1 MNLLDWLVLLLS
13 LFVIAG
19 LGVYKNRKQ
28 KDLKSYLLADQS
40 LPWHTVGISIMATQ
54 ASAITFLSA
63 PGQAYTQGMGFVQ
76 FYLGLPLAMI
86 VLSIWVI
93 PVYHKLNIYTAYQF
107 LESRLDYKTRALA
120 AFLFLIQRGLAA
132 GLTIY
137 APAIILS
144 ALLHWNIY
152 LTNLLIGGLVVIYTT
167 VGGSAAVGQTHKQ
180 QMTIILL
187 GMLLAGVFM
196 VMTLPENVSF
206 SSALRLSGAMGKL
219 ETLDFN
225 FDLSNKYNFW
235 SGLIG
240 GFFLML
246 SYFGTDQSQVQRYLS
261 AGSMTQSR
269 LGLLFN
275 GLLKIPMQ
283 FSILL
288 LGALLVVWYL
298 FINPPL
304 YFNQEALD
312 QMKGTEAAARM
323 EQLKD
328 KHQELVEQRK
338 SVALRAADALDKGND
353 LEFEQVKSE
362 LQAAQ
367 KDFEGN
373 QAQVRQLMDEQ
384 TGRKGNSDT
393 NYIFLR
399 FVLDYFPPGLI
410 GLLIAV
416 IFAASMSSTSS
427 ELNALATTTMIDLYQ
442 RGFKPK
448 PDDRRDLFLSK
459 LFTAG
464 WGMFAIGLAM
474 FAGQL
479 GSLIEAVN
487 VLGSLFYGTIL
498 GIFMVAFFFKYCRGT
513 SVFFAAILAEVVVLL
528 FYFFSNITFLW
539 FNLIG
544 CVLVLIFSLLLQ
556 ALFRL
561 AKTR

>member
-86 VLSIWVI
+86 VLSVWVI

-196 VMTLPENVSF
+196 VMTLPENVSL

-312 QMKGTEAAARM
+312 QMKGTEASARM

-328 KHQELVEQRK
+328 KHQEVVEQRK

-362 LQAAQ
+362 LQSAQ

-498 GIFMVAFFFKYCRGT
+498 GIFMVALFFKYCRGT

-556 ALFRL
+556 ALISL

>member
-1 MNLLDWLVLLLS
+1 MNPLDWLVLIVSLL
-13 LFVIAG
+13 VIAG
-19 LGVYKNRKQ
+19 LGIYKNRKQ
-28 KDLKSYLLADQS
+28 TDLKSYLLADQS

-76 FYLGLPLAMI
+76 FYFGLPLAMI
-86 VLSIWVI
+86 VLSIWII
-93 PVYHKLNIYTAYQF
+93 PVYHKLNIFTAYQF

-152 LTNLLIGGLVVIYTT
+152 LTNLVIGGIVVLYTT

-180 QMTIILL
+180 QMFIILL
-187 GMLLAGVFM
+187 GMFLAGVFM
-196 VMTLPENVSF
+196 VNTLPEGVGFND
-206 SSALRLSGAMGKL
+206 ALRLSGTLGKL

-225 FDLSNKYNFW
+225 LDLNNKYNFW

-288 LGALLVVWYL
+288 LGALLVSWYL
-298 FINPPL
+298 FVKPPL

-312 QMKGTEAAARM
+312 QINRKEAKVELKGLEDRHV
-323 EQLKD
+323 QLF
-328 KHQELVEQRK
+328 EQRK
-338 SVALRAADALDKGND
+338 EVAIRNIEARDQADEALYEKTKQELKAVNAS
-353 LEFEQVKSE
+353 FEQNQKE
-362 LQAAQ
+362 L
-367 KDFEGN
+367 
-373 QAQVRQLMDEQ
+373 
-384 TGRKGNSDT
+384 RKLIDQESGKKGGSDT

-442 RGFKPK
+442 RGLKPAPNQRK
-448 PDDRRDLFLSK
+448 ELWLSK
-459 LFTAG
+459 VFTAA
-464 WGMFAIGLAM
+464 WGLFAIGLAM

-498 GIFMVAFFFKYCRGT
+498 GIFTTAFFFKYCRGT
-513 SVFFAAILAEVVVLL
+513 SVFYASILAEVVVLC
-528 FYFFSNITFLW
+528 FYFFSDITFLW

-544 CVLVLIFSLLLQ
+544 CLLVILFSFILQSLINTSK
-556 ALFRL
+556 A
-561 AKTR
+561 